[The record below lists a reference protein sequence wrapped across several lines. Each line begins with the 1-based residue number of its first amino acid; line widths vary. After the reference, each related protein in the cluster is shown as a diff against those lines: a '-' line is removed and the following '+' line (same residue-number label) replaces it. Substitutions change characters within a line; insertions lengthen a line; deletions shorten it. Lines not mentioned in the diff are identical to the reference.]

1 MLGIWALAAMAGLTG
16 IIRREAGIWRGKA
29 QSGRGFAASGAVDT
43 LCDAMAAGPRG
54 DDEEEVASEIAALR
68 RANAALAAKARYL
81 DVVNFFASSL
91 LFTQTDLDDILW
103 DVANNAV
110 ARLGLEDCVIYL
122 LDPPGTTLVQRA
134 AFGPKNPKGREILA
148 PITIPVGRGI
158 VGWVAA
164 TGEPAVIAD
173 TREDPRY
180 ITDDQAR
187 LSELAI
193 PIVFDDAVIGVL
205 DSEHS
210 QAGFFTQSHLEIL
223 TTIASMTASRIGRAR
238 LDEALMRANA
248 ALEAKVAARTRE
260 LSAAIERHERLL
272 VNTLPRPIA
281 QRLGQGEAEIAE
293 RFESVT
299 VLFADLVGFTER
311 SASVPAEAVVALLSR
326 IFTAFDSL
334 SDRFGGREDQ
344 DDRRRLY
351 GRGRGADPRSMTTR
365 RRSPRWRWR
374 CSPAW
379 QRSVGRWVPRWP
391 SGSGSRA
398 DRGRRRARHPE
409 ARIRPVG
416 RDRQHREPHGVARAA
431 RDDPG
436 R

>member
-1 MLGIWALAAMAGLTG
+1 
-16 IIRREAGIWRGKA
+16 
-29 QSGRGFAASGAVDT
+29 
-43 LCDAMAAGPRG
+43 MAAGPRG

-334 SDRFGGREDQ
+334 SDRFGVEKIKTIGDAYMAVAGAPTRL
-344 DDRRRLY
+344 DDHATPIAAMAL
-351 GRGRGADPRSMTTR
+351 AMLP
-365 RRSPRWRWR
+365 
-374 CSPAW
+374 CVAAI
-379 QRSVGRWVPRWP
+379 
-391 SGSGSRA
+391 SGEMGTPLAVRIGLASGPVVAGVLGFDTCRA
-398 DRGRRRARHPE
+398 HPQN
-409 ARIRPVG
+409 AV
-416 RDRQHREPHGVARAA
+416 
-431 RDDPG
+431 
-436 R
+436 